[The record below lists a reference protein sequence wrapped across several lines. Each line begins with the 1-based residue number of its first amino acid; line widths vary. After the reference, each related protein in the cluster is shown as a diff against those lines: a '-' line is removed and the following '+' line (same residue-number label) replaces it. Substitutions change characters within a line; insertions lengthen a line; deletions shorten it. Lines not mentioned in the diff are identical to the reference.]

1 MLFLALSL
9 SSLPRAAPFVLRR
22 SPFRPFSR
30 PRSLP
35 PCDPPPARPPPT
47 GATTPPAAGTQLVVR
62 RGRRR
67 RRWAGGG
74 KRCGGGGGG
83 RRGSGRATEPSRRKS
98 RPVTGARSPVTTI
111 TQHRLIPTPA
121 RRSPAPSRPGLPHL
135 HTESPHLGLRPGPVP
150 LSGVLFPYPVPLTLD
165 NQPSGIFQRSP
176 NRPPPHGSEHR
187 NAATSTITSTNL
199 LPLLRQLLLR
209 DGGVQ
214 DSRGTAGHVLP
225 GCCCPCD

>member
-22 SPFRPFSR
+22 SPFVRSR
-30 PRSLP
+30 GLVPSLP
-35 PCDPPPARPPPT
+35 AVPPGPPPSDGRHHAPGSGHST
-47 GATTPPAAGTQLVVR
+47 GGSAGAAAVGG
-62 RGRRR
+62 GRQAVRR
-67 RRWAGGG
+67 RRWRAAE
-74 KRCGGGGGG
+74 
-83 RRGSGRATEPSRRKS
+83 SGRATEPSRRKS